1 MEKNTK
7 LFIVHFN
14 MEIKMNKRLIKLA
27 GLLNEDIQPVNEAT
41 ESKGFE
47 KAKENMQKMIDF
59 YKQSQRLRNSIKREF
74 ESEATKYKRG
84 RWDIIDL
91 KYTGNNRWGGERR
104 KMENDILNFYNAK
117 IRNIWVDEFAYGKK
131 TGEPGL
137 IIGIEA
143 TGDNVSG
150 DHYCK
155 LSDLSILPAYTSEEG
170 KAFEE
175 GY

>member
-1 MEKNTK
+1 
-7 LFIVHFN
+7 
-14 MEIKMNKRLIKLA
+14 
-27 GLLNEDIQPVNEAT
+27 
-41 ESKGFE
+41 
-47 KAKENMQKMIDF
+47 MIDF

>member
-1 MEKNTK
+1 
-7 LFIVHFN
+7 

-117 IRNIWVDEFAYGKK
+117 IRNIWVDEFAYGK